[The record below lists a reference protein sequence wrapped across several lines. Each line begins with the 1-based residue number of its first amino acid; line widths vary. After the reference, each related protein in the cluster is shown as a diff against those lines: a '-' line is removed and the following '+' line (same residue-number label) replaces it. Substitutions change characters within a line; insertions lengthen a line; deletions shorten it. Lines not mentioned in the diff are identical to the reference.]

1 MTAHVQIEFLS
12 PLFPAAKN
20 ASNFSCG
27 GTVLLFVVSLSDSI
41 HYDGQLALALAL
53 ASGERLKESSFS
65 IARCTKNVSCLIRF
79 A

>member
-41 HYDGQLALALAL
+41 HYDGQLALALA
-53 ASGERLKESSFS
+53 SGERLKESSFS